1 MARSREPRSRVH
13 LPLSFEGIRTIPLR
27 ERRNKVAIPQF
38 AKIPP
43 AGASV
48 LDLIDSLPTILA
60 ADSFRGIVDAVV
72 QAVRDDRPV
81 IWGMGAH
88 VIKVGLSP
96 LVIDLMES
104 GVITAVALNGA
115 GVIHDVELALI
126 GETSEDVAANLPEGA
141 FGMVEETAT
150 FVNSALDWPADRAH
164 PGYGTLIGKR
174 LLAERPPHLDVSIV
188 AAGVRLGIPVTV
200 HVAVGTDIVH
210 MHPSADGAM
219 TGRATFADFQKFV
232 SIVSELE
239 SGVYLNV
246 GSAVILPEV
255 FLKALTV
262 ARNLGKTVD
271 HFTTANLDMNQH
283 YRSLENVVR
292 RPTMGKGQG
301 LTVTGHHEIM
311 IPLLAQAVQE
321 RLRLER

>member
-1 MARSREPRSRVH
+1 M
-13 LPLSFEGIRTIPLR
+13 
-27 ERRNKVAIPQF
+27 
-38 AKIPP
+38 
-43 AGASV
+43 
-48 LDLIDSLPTILA
+48 LDLIDSLPAILA
-60 ADSFRGIVDAVV
+60 ADNLRAIVEAVV
-72 QAVRDDRPV
+72 EAVRNDRPV

-96 LVIDLMES
+96 IVIDLMES

-150 FVNSALDWPADRAH
+150 FINSALEWPAPAAH
-164 PGYGTLIGKR
+164 PGFGALVGQH
-174 LLAERPPHLDVSIV
+174 LLAQRPPHSSVSLL
-188 AAGVRLGIPVTV
+188 AAGARLGVPVTV
-200 HVAVGTDIVH
+200 HVALGTDIVH
-210 MHPSADGAM
+210 MHPSADGAA
-219 TGRATFADFQKFV
+219 TGRATFADFQKFT

-239 SGVYLNV
+239 GGVYLNV
-246 GSAVILPEV
+246 GSAVVLPEV

-262 ARNLGKTVD
+262 ARNLGHAVER
-271 HFTTANLDMNQH
+271 FTTANLDMTQH

-292 RPTMGKGQG
+292 RPTLGRGQG
-301 LTVTGHHEIM
+301 LTITGHHEIM
-311 IPLLAQAVQE
+311 VPLLAHAIQE